1 MIKTARAGP
10 TCGASYT
17 RRRNAGTCPQTASP
31 PSPCGHTPGHARF
44 PPPGR
49 GPHAQARVR
58 ADQSKRRLRTCRACG
73 AHLRPPPNNP
83 YSRPP
88 SPPPLLRRA
97 APTGRT
103 GPTTK
108 TLSTGTADGPPHHME
123 RPRRARCSRRSSCR
137 RCVRVRPRR
146 GPPPRLAGAPVCY
159 RGGGVRCAPPRFAA
173 ARPHWALPRT
183 NQPHLAGKAQGDD
196 PRVGCMCGRDALS
209 LTAAA
214 GGRGVAA
221 RAGHKTDAGC
231 RCVART
237 DSHVPTSLLQA
248 RVWPA
253 VTRLSTDP
261 RRLATAALHP
271 PCHDRV
277 VSIWLAAVR
286 SHPPPPPQ
294 AAEPTSAVAGA
305 RHTLRRDS
313 GPDGRAPLDCGS
325 GGDGRRARGG
335 WSRGAAQGCAAA
347 VGGRA
352 RWSPACWDPPLP
364 CRVWRGGGRG
374 PLEGPP
380 PPHHPH
386 PRPHAPP
393 AAASDSE
400 RAVTSRFGTA
410 GGATRGVPRP
420 CTPPRH
426 SSRAHS
432 PRRQNTLV
440 RLKERARLGL
450 LVGPTGT
457 HTGNRTPPVCGHRG
471 A

>member
-1 MIKTARAGP
+1 M
-10 TCGASYT
+10 
-17 RRRNAGTCPQTASP
+17 
-31 PSPCGHTPGHARF
+31 
-44 PPPGR
+44 
-49 GPHAQARVR
+49 
-58 ADQSKRRLRTCRACG
+58 
-73 AHLRPPPNNP
+73 
-83 YSRPP
+83 
-88 SPPPLLRRA
+88 
-97 APTGRT
+97 
-103 GPTTK
+103 
-108 TLSTGTADGPPHHME
+108 
-123 RPRRARCSRRSSCR
+123 
-137 RCVRVRPRR
+137 
-146 GPPPRLAGAPVCY
+146 
-159 RGGGVRCAPPRFAA
+159 
-173 ARPHWALPRT
+173 
-183 NQPHLAGKAQGDD
+183 
-196 PRVGCMCGRDALS
+196 
-209 LTAAA
+209 
-214 GGRGVAA
+214 
-221 RAGHKTDAGC
+221 
-231 RCVART
+231 
-237 DSHVPTSLLQA
+237 
-248 RVWPA
+248 
-253 VTRLSTDP
+253 
-261 RRLATAALHP
+261 
-271 PCHDRV
+271 
-277 VSIWLAAVR
+277 
-286 SHPPPPPQ
+286 
-294 AAEPTSAVAGA
+294 AGA

>member
-277 VSIWLAAVR
+277 VSIWLAFVR
-286 SHPPPPPQ
+286 SHPPPPRKQRNRRVPWPVPATHCDVTAGPTDARRSI
-294 AAEPTSAVAGA
+294 AAAGGTGDAPAEVGAEA
-305 RHTLRRDS
+305 RHRVVRLQWGAARV
-313 GPDGRAPLDCGS
+313 GHPRAGTRHSPVGCGAEA
-325 GGDGRRARGG
+325 GVARWRAR
-335 WSRGAAQGCAAA
+335 
-347 VGGRA
+347 
-352 RWSPACWDPPLP
+352 
-364 CRVWRGGGRG
+364 
-374 PLEGPP
+374 PP
-380 PPHHPH
+380 PTTLTPDHTHH
-386 PRPHAPP
+386 PRPRPT
-393 AAASDSE
+393 ASG
-400 RAVTSRFGTA
+400 R
-410 GGATRGVPRP
+410 
-420 CTPPRH
+420 
-426 SSRAHS
+426 
-432 PRRQNTLV
+432 
-440 RLKERARLGL
+440 
-450 LVGPTGT
+450 
-457 HTGNRTPPVCGHRG
+457 
-471 A
+471 

>member
-137 RCVRVRPRR
+137 RCVRVRTRR

-286 SHPPPPPQ
+286 SHPPPPRKQRNRRVPWPVPATHCDVTAGPTDARRSI
-294 AAEPTSAVAGA
+294 AAAGGTGDAPAEVGAEA
-305 RHTLRRDS
+305 RHRVVRLQWGAARV
-313 GPDGRAPLDCGS
+313 GHPRAGTRHSPVGCGAEA
-325 GGDGRRARGG
+325 GVARWRAR
-335 WSRGAAQGCAAA
+335 
-347 VGGRA
+347 
-352 RWSPACWDPPLP
+352 
-364 CRVWRGGGRG
+364 
-374 PLEGPP
+374 PP
-380 PPHHPH
+380 PTTLTPDHTHH
-386 PRPHAPP
+386 PRPRPT
-393 AAASDSE
+393 ASG
-400 RAVTSRFGTA
+400 R
-410 GGATRGVPRP
+410 
-420 CTPPRH
+420 
-426 SSRAHS
+426 
-432 PRRQNTLV
+432 
-440 RLKERARLGL
+440 
-450 LVGPTGT
+450 
-457 HTGNRTPPVCGHRG
+457 
-471 A
+471 